1 MEWVGFEPTIPSAKD
16 SREISRSLL
25 VKVPRMTR
33 MSARSTH
40 SIIHTH
46 NENMHYKHV
55 LYCSP
60 WELKISQHATHWRGC
75 WDTLLHCWTDASCEE
90 LTQVSSP
97 GKYWVHK
104 NLPTRW
110 EVTSR
115 VIVTRARWRSTMT
128 MTMSQYEY
136 HGLRTETRDC
146 ICPCPP
152 MRCRC
157 RDSDSD
163 SDSAAVSCDRRSEIQ
178 STVTR
183 RDAAWPWI
191 NPWMN
196 RGKPKAHP
204 GEGRFESCYFSA
216 VWKCFF

>member
-128 MTMSQYEY
+128 MTMSQY
-136 HGLRTETRDC
+136 HMNMNIT
-146 ICPCPP
+146 
-152 MRCRC
+152 
-157 RDSDSD
+157 DSDGD
-163 SDSAAVSCDRRSEIQ
+163 SRLRLHLSVSPDAMSMSRQRQRQRS
-178 STVTR
+178 
-183 RDAAWPWI
+183 
-191 NPWMN
+191 
-196 RGKPKAHP
+196 
-204 GEGRFESCYFSA
+204 GELRSQIGNTI
-216 VWKCFF
+216 

>member
-40 SIIHTH
+40 SIIPTH

-90 LTQVSSP
+90 LTQVSSSAWKILSTQKP
-97 GKYWVHK
+97 SHP
-104 NLPTRW
+104 LRSHITRH
-110 EVTSR
+110 R
-115 VIVTRARWRSTMT
+115 HASTMT
-128 MTMSQYEY
+128 IDDDDDDVSIWISRT
-136 HGLRTETRDC
+136 HTETRDC

-163 SDSAAVSCDRRSEIQ
+163 SAAVSCDRRSEIQ
-178 STVTR
+178 SIATR
-183 RDAAWPWI
+183 CGLALD
-191 NPWMN
+191 
-196 RGKPKAHP
+196 
-204 GEGRFESCYFSA
+204 
-216 VWKCFF
+216 